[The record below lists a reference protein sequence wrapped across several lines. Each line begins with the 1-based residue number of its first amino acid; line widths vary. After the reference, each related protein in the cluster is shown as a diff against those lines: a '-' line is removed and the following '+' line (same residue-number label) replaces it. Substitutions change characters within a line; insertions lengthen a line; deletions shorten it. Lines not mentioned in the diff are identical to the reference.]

1 MQNMQI
7 EEAAQI
13 EVACEEVAREEAVEE
28 EAVEEGVVE
37 EEEHHIRN
45 LPKASTRPKTFY
57 K

>member
-1 MQNMQI
+1 MQNTQI

-13 EVACEEVAREEAVEE
+13 EVACEEVAHE